1 MKLSTI
7 LLVLIFS
14 SGIAAQSG
22 RIGPTGVGETATAAG
37 EPTVKQLFDE
47 ANGYLKSKLIEY
59 ETKKVTYSDSLLAR
73 TKLEQRQL
81 AARHAAT
88 AATRTNLAGDDFYYL
103 GMLNWIADNLDGTAE
118 NLLKFIAAE
127 GSSVDRVQTARSI
140 TAVVLAKQ
148 KKLVQ
153 AEKVFADYLAIEPRK
168 LTERA
173 RVEGELA
180 KAYQAENEFLKM
192 ARHAEAAYAAS
203 KDLLKNASSRARG
216 LDEILDAGMLVFE
229 AHRDSGSREKAEMA
243 LDDMRITG
251 ATVNSSGLYYYAVD
265 QKIKYLIDTGRKPA
279 ALAYFASA
287 LAAVPKEFVD
297 RYSQGEVS
305 SRLRKREQ
313 HYKLLGEPAPEF
325 QAPAEWFPG
334 KARTLADMRGKV
346 VLLDFWATWCGPCF
360 EAYPS
365 LIEWHQDYREAGLEI
380 IGVTRY
386 YGKAGGLPADPP
398 SELNFL
404 KQFRTR
410 ERLPYAFAV
419 ATGQAI
425 QLQYGATA
433 LPTAIIID
441 RKGIIRYAETGSSPS
456 RITQMHEMI
465 KKLLA
470 EK

>member
-1 MKLSTI
+1 MKLSIFLLI
-7 LLVLIFS
+7 LLLS
-14 SGIAAQSG
+14 SGIFAQSG
-22 RIGPTGVGETATAAG
+22 RVGPSGTAQTGTAA
-37 EPTVKQLFDE
+37 PTVRELFDE
-47 ANGYLKSKLIEY
+47 ANGYLKAKLTEY

-81 AARHAAT
+81 AARHAAS
-88 AATRTNLAGDDFYYL
+88 AATRTDLAGEDLYYL

-127 GSSVDRVQTARSI
+127 GSPANRVQTARSI
-140 TAVVLAKQ
+140 VTVVLAKQ
-148 KKLVQ
+148 KKLTE
-153 AEKVFADYLAIEPRK
+153 AERVFADYLAAEPRK
-168 LTERA
+168 PTEQA

-180 KAYQAENEFLKM
+180 KAYQAENDFIKM
-192 ARHAEAAYAAS
+192 APHAEAAYAAS
-203 KDLLKNASSRARG
+203 KDLLKDASSRARG

-229 AHRDSGSREKAEMA
+229 AHRDSGNRNKAELA
-243 LDDMRITG
+243 LDDMRVTG
-251 ATVNSSGLYYYAVD
+251 ASVNSSSLYYYAVD
-265 QKIKYLIDTGRKPA
+265 QKIKYLIDTGRKAA
-279 ALAYFASA
+279 ALAYYASVLSA
-287 LAAVPKEFVD
+287 IPKEFID
-297 RYSQGEVS
+297 RYSQNEVA

-313 HYKLLGEPAPEF
+313 HYKLLGEAAPEF
-325 QAPAEWFPG
+325 LAPAEWFPG

-365 LIEWHQDYREAGLEI
+365 LIEWHQDYRSAGLEI
-380 IGVTRY
+380 VGVTRY
-386 YGKAGGLPADPP
+386 YGKAGGLPADSP

-410 ERLPYAFAV
+410 ERLPYDFAV
-419 ATGQAI
+419 AAGQAI

-433 LPTAIIID
+433 LPTAVIID

>member
-1 MKLSTI
+1 MKLFAI

-14 SGIAAQSG
+14 FGILAQSG
-22 RIGPTGVGETATAAG
+22 RVGPTGVGETGG
-37 EPTVKQLFDE
+37 EPTVRQLFDE
-47 ANGYLKSKLIEY
+47 ANGYLKAKLIEY
-59 ETKKVTYSDSLLAR
+59 EQKKVAYSDSLLAR

-81 AARHAAT
+81 AARHAAA

-118 NLLKFIAAE
+118 NLLKFIVAE
-127 GSSVDRVQTARSI
+127 GSPADRVQTARSI
-140 TAVVLAKQ
+140 AAVVLAKQ
-148 KKLVQ
+148 KKLAE
-153 AEKVFADYLAIEPRK
+153 AEKVFADYLSAEPRK
-168 LTERA
+168 LTEQA

-180 KAYQAENEFLKM
+180 KAYQAENEFIKM
-192 ARHAEAAYAAS
+192 TPHAEAAYAAS

-229 AHRDSGSREKAEMA
+229 GHRDSGNREKAEIA

-265 QKIKYLIDTGRKPA
+265 QRIKYLIDTGRKPA
-279 ALAYFASA
+279 ALAYYVST
-287 LAAVPKEFVD
+287 LAAIPKEFVD
-297 RYSQGEVS
+297 RFSQSEVT
-305 SRLRKREQ
+305 SRLRKRQQ
-313 HYKLLGEPAPEF
+313 HYKLLGETAPEF
-325 QAPAEWFPG
+325 LAPAEWFPG

-365 LIEWHQDYREAGLEI
+365 LIEWHQDYRSAGLEI
-380 IGVTRY
+380 VGVTRY
-386 YGKAGGLPADPP
+386 YGKSGGLPADQP
-398 SELNFL
+398 SEMNFL

-410 ERLPYAFAV
+410 ERLPYDFAV
-419 ATGQAI
+419 ATGQSI
-425 QLQYGATA
+425 QLQYGATS
-433 LPTAIIID
+433 LPTAVIID

-456 RITQMHEMI
+456 RITQMHEMV